1 MGLQSKNFEA
11 INLSGTMDVGTL
23 GDGFTANTV
32 HQIYCLSGGNI
43 SITAMGGGT
52 FTWSGT
58 TNASIEVVPRSV
70 TVSSGVFIGFRA
82 KNQGISYTTNQFGS

>member
-1 MGLQSKNFEA
+1 MGLQSKNFTA
-11 INLSGTMDVGTL
+11 LNLTGTMNAFQL
-23 GDGFTANTV
+23 GNGVTANTV

-58 TNASIEVVPRSV
+58 TNSFIDVVPFAI
-70 TVSSGVFIGFRA
+70 TVSSGIFIGFKA
-82 KNQGISYTTNQFGS
+82 KEDGISYRTNAF